1 MLHDV
6 VLFDLDGTL
15 SDPLEGIARSLN
27 YALDHFGY
35 TPLAVDQVGPFVGPP
50 LDQTFRT
57 ITGLTAEAPVNE
69 LVTKYRERY
78 AEIGY
83 AENVLYPGVR
93 DALAHLHTAG
103 IQMAVCTSKRR
114 DFAEQILAMFDLQ
127 EFFLFVDG
135 GDVGVRKWQQLA
147 VLRAQGVITAASV
160 MVGDRSTDL
169 IAARR
174 NSLSSGG
181 VLWGYGSYAELST
194 ESPQYL
200 FRSPAEWAR
209 FVE

>member
-1 MLHDV
+1 
-6 VLFDLDGTL
+6 
-15 SDPLEGIARSLN
+15 
-27 YALDHFGY
+27 
-35 TPLAVDQVGPFVGPP
+35 
-50 LDQTFRT
+50 
-57 ITGLTAEAPVNE
+57 
-69 LVTKYRERY
+69 VTKYRERY

-93 DALAHLHTAG
+93 EARAHLHAAG

-127 EFFLFVDG
+127 EVFLFVAG

-147 VLRAQGVITAASV
+147 VLRAQGKITTASV
-160 MVGDRSTDL
+160 IVGDRSTDL

-174 NSLSSGG
+174 TGLSSGG

-200 FRSPAEWAR
+200 FRSPAEWVR